1 MRLAIMQPY
10 FLPYAGYFRLMCEVD
25 TFVVFDT
32 VQFPRRG
39 WVHRNRL
46 LANNGELDWL
56 TLPLVRSATDT
67 LISAL
72 KFHPNARSL
81 WFGRLSRFPACNQPS
96 GNAQRIVVLI
106 KMLLDETP
114 TDYLVRLLRAATAEL
129 GLDTPFIMSSKLNLP
144 DLIGRSERIFAIC
157 EKLGATTYVN
167 PPGGRAIYD
176 PADFARRGVT
186 LEFLPDYRG
195 NMASILQRFHDEPAM
210 AIRREIE
217 ANLV

>member
-81 WFGRLSRFPACNQPS
+81 WLGRLSQFPACNQPS
-96 GNAQRIVVLI
+96 DNAQRIAVLI
-106 KMLLDETP
+106 RILDKTP
-114 TDYLVRLLRAATAEL
+114 IDYLVQLLRAVTTEL
-129 GLDTPFIMSSKLNLP
+129 GFDTPFIMSSELNLP
-144 DLIGRSERIFAIC
+144 DSIGRSERIFAIC
-157 EKLGATTYVN
+157 EKLGVTTYVN
-167 PPGGRAIYD
+167 LPGGRAIYD
-176 PADFARRGVT
+176 PAEFIRRGIT

-195 NMASILQRFHDEPAM
+195 NMASILQRFHNEPAI

-217 ANLV
+217 ANLI

>member
-10 FLPYAGYFRLMCEVD
+10 FLPYAGYFRLMHGVD
-25 TFVVFDT
+25 TFVVLDA
-32 VQFPRRG
+32 VQFPRGG

-81 WFGRLSRFPACNQPS
+81 WLGRLSRFPACNQPS
-96 GNAQRIVVLI
+96 GNAQRIAALI
-106 KMLLDETP
+106 KMLDKTP
-114 TDYLVRLLRAATAEL
+114 TDYLVRLLRAVTAEL

-144 DLIGRSERIFAIC
+144 NPIGRSERIFAIC

-176 PADFARRGVT
+176 PADFARRGIK
-186 LEFLPDYRG
+186 LEFLPDYHG
-195 NMASILQRFHDEPAM
+195 NRASILQRFHDEPIM

-217 ANLV
+217 ANLI